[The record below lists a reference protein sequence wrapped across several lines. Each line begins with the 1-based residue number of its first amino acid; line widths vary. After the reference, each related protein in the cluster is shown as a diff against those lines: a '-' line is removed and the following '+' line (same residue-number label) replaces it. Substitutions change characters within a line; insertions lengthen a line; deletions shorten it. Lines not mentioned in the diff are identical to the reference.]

1 MTWVQRY
8 QQSDIFNSSF
18 SVISNNQ
25 KVVENLK
32 PVVQLFSI
40 FSLVMNLWF
49 SSVQNKPR
57 QTKHTDVT
65 IYDTVA
71 WESYKPKFAEQ
82 SSHKNGKETENQQFK
97 LQLLIFSTSI
107 ICILFERIQVGKFN
121 IYYRICKK
129 TLIAIN

>member
-71 WESYKPKFAEQ
+71 
-82 SSHKNGKETENQQFK
+82 
-97 LQLLIFSTSI
+97 
-107 ICILFERIQVGKFN
+107 
-121 IYYRICKK
+121 
-129 TLIAIN
+129 